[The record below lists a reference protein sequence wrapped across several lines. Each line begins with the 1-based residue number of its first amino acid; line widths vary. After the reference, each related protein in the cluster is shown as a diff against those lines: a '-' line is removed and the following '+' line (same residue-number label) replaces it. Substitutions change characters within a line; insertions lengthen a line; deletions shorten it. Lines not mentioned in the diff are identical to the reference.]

1 MLFEKHEILPERL
14 VCNVYAQGS
23 LMEMVVRV
31 EPEVL
36 HFLPS
41 LFLSCITVM
50 FSFQQWKEF
59 TFLMLGM
66 WLI

>member
-41 LFLSCITVM
+41 LFLGCITVM